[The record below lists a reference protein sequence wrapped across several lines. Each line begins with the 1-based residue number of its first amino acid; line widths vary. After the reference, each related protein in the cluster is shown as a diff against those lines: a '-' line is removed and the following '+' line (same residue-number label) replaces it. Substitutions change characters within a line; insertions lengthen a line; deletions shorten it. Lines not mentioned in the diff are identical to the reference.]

1 MSQGLGSL
9 SPVDRELFNQFG
21 RASRVE
27 PTFSLV
33 HQAFENIVD
42 SQPSSVA
49 VEHDGNTITYHD
61 LEKLSNKLAN
71 SLIRKGLKPRQR
83 VCLVLQRSI
92 NLVVAILAVLKCGCQ
107 YIPLDGGVV
116 PDNVMAHI
124 FKDTQA
130 QYVLC
135 FEKFHHRVQQFTT
148 HTNTIVILDAA
159 RDEESTS
166 SISGGRPVVSL
177 NSSDG
182 AYIIYT
188 SGTAQGFLE
197 VNFLTLERNHRQPKR
212 R

>member
-1 MSQGLGSL
+1 MANMSQSLESL
-9 SPVDRELFNQFG
+9 SPVHRELFNQFG
-21 RASRVE
+21 RGPRVE

-33 HQAFENIVD
+33 HQAFESIVD

-49 VEHDGNTITYHD
+49 VEHDGNTITYHE
-61 LEKLSNKLAN
+61 LEKLSNMLAN
-71 SLIRKGLKPRQR
+71 SLISKGLKPRQR

-92 NLVVAILAVLKCGCQ
+92 NMVVAILAVLKCGCQ

-130 QYVLC
+130 QYMLC
-135 FEKFHHRVQQFTT
+135 LEKFHHRVQQFTT
-148 HTNTIVILDAA
+148 STSTIVILDAA
-159 RDEESTS
+159 REKSTS

-188 SGTAQGFLE
+188 SGTAQDF
-197 VNFLTLERNHRQPKR
+197 FWK
-212 R
+212 